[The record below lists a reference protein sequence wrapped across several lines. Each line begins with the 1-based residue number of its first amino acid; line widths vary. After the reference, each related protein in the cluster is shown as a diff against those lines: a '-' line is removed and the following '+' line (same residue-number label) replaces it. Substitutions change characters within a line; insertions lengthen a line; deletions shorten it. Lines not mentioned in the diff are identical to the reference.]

1 MLLKLCFKCYQV
13 GHNKRSCWI
22 KDPVCV
28 YCPESHLHEDCPKRK
43 GLERPPPRCPF
54 CKGNPPHGPWEDA
67 CEHPPIKEAR
77 DRMLKAIK
85 AGAPWDPSRHQ
96 PDDEP
101 LHELLEKLMETVH
114 EGRRYNTTRN
124 IGVKNAPKRNP
135 TSRPAGSTRTPAAT
149 DNKQPTATSPD
160 SDSHNWEDMSEG
172 GELPEETQESAMQL
186 SEMPVP
192 SLVDIASFET
202 YPSFTKRRRDSSQS
216 SYQPSTRGSS
226 PDELSA
232 PPRHSSTSA
241 LALVPSAQDVAASG
255 PSRSTAT
262 PRGRLSEAQ
271 GSAPTEQPPEER
283 RGPGRPPK
291 TQGKTSIEKPPKKK
305 PSVPKT
311 QHDSQSFFKRAITR
325 E

>member
-255 PSRSTAT
+255 RRDRHGQLQRHVVGSQRLKVVRRPSSRLRSEGDLVDH
-262 PRGRLSEAQ
+262 RRLKARRRLRSRLRRSLAFLRHNMILNH
-271 GSAPTEQPPEER
+271 SSREQ
-283 RGPGRPPK
+283 
-291 TQGKTSIEKPPKKK
+291 
-305 PSVPKT
+305 
-311 QHDSQSFFKRAITR
+311 
-325 E
+325 